1 MSNGG
6 WASCVPVDNAC
17 PTSSYPSSALNC
29 CVTSLKNLSNS
40 LAFALMVNFLPI
52 LTTLDVDECDFVS
65 SSFMLVLCGTTSAC
79 SCVI

>member
-17 PTSSYPSSALNC
+17 PTSSYPSLALNC

-40 LAFALMVNFLPI
+40 LAFVLMVNFLPMFS
-52 LTTLDVDECDFVS
+52 TLDVDERDFVS
-65 SSFMLVLCGTTSAC
+65 SSLMLFLRDTTSAC